1 MTNEIQNEAK
11 GIAQTDLILRSALVE
26 AISDLRARPW
36 LLETVFA
43 GLKQDELTKN
53 LYGEKEINRAVR
65 WFNSTDI
72 PVVMSYALRAET
84 IPAISIELSES
95 SEVENTLADV
105 HYQVSQPQEADW
117 PPLTDKFNPQYDP
130 TSGTI
135 TLPQAISD
143 SFVCTTGMVLVDR
156 NGDRH
161 RILHIVDRQHFKVD
175 VALIID
181 FTGSYIRSAYPRL
194 VETLES
200 ANFREGYRLGCT
212 VHGDPLLVHYL
223 HSILSFCLLHYR
235 QDLLEARGIER
246 TAISSGPVVLDQRF
260 NKENVFSRFIS
271 LSGFVK
277 NIWPKRRLERIQWV
291 EGTVDVAKIDETP
304 LILVGDQA
312 VDPAFYVQRGAGK
325 PHPYLKKM
333 DDEDEDD

>member
-1 MTNEIQNEAK
+1 MIKENEAK

-26 AISDLRARPW
+26 AIADLRARPW

-53 LYGEKEINRAVR
+53 LYGEKEIARAIR

-84 IPAISIELSES
+84 IPAISIELNES

-105 HYQVSQPQEADW
+105 HFQTSQPQEADW
-117 PPLTDKFNPQYDP
+117 PPLTDKFAPQYDP
-130 TSGTI
+130 STGTV
-135 TLPQAISD
+135 TLPQSISD
-143 SFVCTTGMVLVDR
+143 VFVCTIGMVLVDR
-156 NGDRH
+156 NGDKH
-161 RILHIVDRQHFKVD
+161 RILKIIDRQHFVID
-175 VALIID
+175 TALIID
-181 FTGSYIRSAYPRL
+181 FSGSYIKSSYPRL
-194 VETLES
+194 IETLES

-277 NIWPKRRLERIQWV
+277 NVWPKRRLDRVQWV
-291 EGTVDVAKIDETP
+291 EGTLDVSKVNEIP
-304 LILVGDQA
+304 LEFVGEQA
-312 VDPAFYVQRGAGK
+312 VDPAFYVQRGAGLPRIPPRK
-325 PHPYLKKM
+325 PYV
-333 DDEDEDD
+333 DEDD